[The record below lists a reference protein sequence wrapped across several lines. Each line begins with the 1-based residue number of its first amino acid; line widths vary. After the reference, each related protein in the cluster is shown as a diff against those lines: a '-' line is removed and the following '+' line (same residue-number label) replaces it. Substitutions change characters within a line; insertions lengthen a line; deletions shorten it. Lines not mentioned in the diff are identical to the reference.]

1 MGIVNNP
8 PIVKQSFTSSM
19 NCYSRTWDH
28 DTDWVIGNNDSVFK
42 LGGDGEL
49 TAGDTETAIVGVAA
63 AGIMSVL
70 WFIAP
75 FDMTVTNVSGA
86 FQDDDMLTH
95 PASPQNYAG
104 IWAIEGFSDAGST
117 PGDNTGTQ
125 TFVLKY
131 ITTGVYQADGYLSG
145 WAWHDATQNAIFS
158 LTAGDAIFA
167 GTYIP
172 RSASNDDGTLT
183 MTICAEKD

>member
-1 MGIVNNP
+1 MPNTFTKAS
-8 PIVKQSFTSSM
+8 KQSFTSTM
-19 NCYSRTWDH
+19 NVYSRSFDH

-42 LGGDGEL
+42 LGGDGDL
-49 TAGDTETAIVGVAA
+49 TVGDTDTANIASASSGF
-63 AGIMSVL
+63 MKTL

-75 FDMTVTNVSGA
+75 FDMSLTNVSGG
-86 FQDDDMLTH
+86 FQDDDMTTH
-95 PASPQNYAG
+95 LASPLNYAG
-104 IWAIEGFSDAGST
+104 IWAIEGFATSGNT
-117 PGDNTGTQ
+117 PGDKTGSQ

-131 ITTGVYQADGYLSG
+131 ITTGVYQVDGYLSG
-145 WAWHDATQNAIFS
+145 WSWYDSSPSCS

-172 RSASNDDGTLT
+172 RSATNDDGTLT